1 MAPSMNI
8 ALADEDTLEPL
19 LAAVA
24 RGDQAAFAELY
35 AQTSSRLFAI
45 LVRMLQR
52 SDWAEEALQ
61 DVYLR
66 IWRRSESYAPDRGA
80 PLAWLSTIAR
90 YRALDLIRAR
100 GRAPADSAGDEDIT
114 ELPLVDESARP
125 EDHAAQQQGLDRLQQ
140 CLKGLSPEQRR
151 SVLLSYYEGYTHSE
165 LAQRLEAPLGT
176 VKSWVRRG
184 LTQLRTCLEGA

>member
-1 MAPSMNI
+1 MTTS
-8 ALADEDTLEPL
+8 LADEDALTPL

-35 AQTSSRLFAI
+35 SRTSPRLYAI
-45 LVRMLQR
+45 LRRMLQR

-66 IWRRSESYAPDRGA
+66 IWRRSESYAADRGA
-80 PLAWLSTIAR
+80 PLAWLTTIAR

-100 GRAPADSAGDEDIT
+100 GRAPADDAGDEDVA
-114 ELPLVDESARP
+114 ELPLADEGQRP
-125 EDHAAQQQGLDRLQQ
+125 DEHAVQEEGLDRLRG
-140 CLKGLSPEQRR
+140 CLQGLTPEQRR

-184 LTQLRTCLEGA
+184 LTQLRACLEAA